1 MNLSWSRSLIVA
13 GSMALWLPLPGSA
26 QSFGA
31 GISPSKFELR
41 ARQGQVLR
49 DTVTVVNPDK
59 QTADYKFRTADW
71 RLSDTGNVEFFVEE
85 LQEGSCRSWV
95 RLERKTVS
103 VRGGGLKRYRVEIH
117 VPEDA
122 APGLCSFAIM
132 IEPGDEV
139 MTRLGPDGQLR
150 FPVVGRYAVITYVT
164 VGDAK
169 AKVDFLGMGETMIND
184 QRLPTLR
191 LRNDGNTYDRAFGQ
205 VMATDADGRRIPL
218 IASTFPVLPGRTEE
232 IVLAPESPERDAS
245 PVGLSYPLALKGKVE
260 IAGTT
265 IKVDDV
271 FE

>member
-103 VRGGGLKRYRVEIH
+103 VRGGGLKR
-117 VPEDA
+117 
-122 APGLCSFAIM
+122 
-132 IEPGDEV
+132 
-139 MTRLGPDGQLR
+139 
-150 FPVVGRYAVITYVT
+150 
-164 VGDAK
+164 
-169 AKVDFLGMGETMIND
+169 
-184 QRLPTLR
+184 
-191 LRNDGNTYDRAFGQ
+191 
-205 VMATDADGRRIPL
+205 
-218 IASTFPVLPGRTEE
+218 
-232 IVLAPESPERDAS
+232 
-245 PVGLSYPLALKGKVE
+245 
-260 IAGTT
+260 
-265 IKVDDV
+265 
-271 FE
+271 